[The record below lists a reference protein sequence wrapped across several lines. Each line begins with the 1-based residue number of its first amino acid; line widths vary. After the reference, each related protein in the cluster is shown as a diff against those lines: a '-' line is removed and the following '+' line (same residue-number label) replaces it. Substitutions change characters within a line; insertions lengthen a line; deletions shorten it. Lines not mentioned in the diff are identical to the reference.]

1 MRHGIETLAFSKR
14 QKGQKDIDLRHT
26 GSIDVTRPLAWWEI
40 PHTRPHAVL
49 RAILAAGYADTGI
62 IYNHLDDE
70 QAL

>member
-14 QKGQKDIDLRHT
+14 QKGQEDIDLRHT
-26 GSIDVTRPLAWWEI
+26 GSIDVTRSLALWEF

-49 RAILAAGYADTGI
+49 HAILAAAYAETGT